1 MTQNKKRKSTMD
13 QLSKNN
19 YEEIFDAVYQRYGL
33 NLNYYKPATVSRR
46 IERRMKL
53 LSHNEP
59 DKYLKLLRNNA
70 EELDNLYGDLMIGV
84 TDFFR
89 DKKTFDNLKKIV
101 LPKLF
106 NTLEKDD
113 DLRIWVA
120 GCATG
125 QEAYSIM
132 IALCEELSDDRKF
145 SKVKMFAS
153 DSFKPH
159 VDKAS
164 QGLYSE
170 SEIKSVPDEL
180 LSKYFT
186 KKGDNHYQISSN
198 IRNKV
203 VFSHHDITSDPPFT
217 RLHMVSCRNLLIYF
231 NNEARLRALST
242 FHFTLQ
248 PEGLLFLGNSE
259 SVTPLESEFVPIDRK
274 HNIYKRTPGAIP
286 RNSSRFPIKSK
297 KNDFSFKNFNRSNS
311 VLNDPRLMRAYD
323 ILLER
328 FMPCGF
334 LLNNN
339 KEIVHSFGDTSWIL
353 NPRTGRMSLN
363 ILSLVDENISI
374 ALSDIFRTL
383 ETTDEKAVTCNTK
396 SSEGT
401 SISITA
407 DNVSDSNFDT
417 SFTLL
422 TLKKE
427 SEKQVAK
434 ALKTINIDINIKQR
448 VANLEQE
455 LFYTRE
461 HLQSTIEEL
470 ESSNEEL
477 LASSEE
483 IQSTNEELNSTNEE
497 LYTVNKELEEKIHQ
511 LTIVNNDL
519 NNFINSTRIAT
530 IFLDNENLI
539 RKYTGDADEIFDILP
554 QDISRPITHINSRLT
569 NIDLVAK
576 IEKVKKTG
584 KLVEEDIEIQNGINF
599 LLKIHPYLNDTGKIE
614 GTILVFINI
623 DVLRK
628 TQEAYR
634 KSEAKFKHVFRN
646 MANAAAIL
654 EPVYSKDGVFTDFR
668 FARINSSYEKM
679 FNVEK
684 EAAIGNTILEV
695 FPELD
700 PSWIDFYFQVSKT
713 GEQQIKER
721 YNGPMDKYLFT
732 TCFKPEKD
740 EGYICVTH
748 LDLTEQKN
756 AEVELRHAEK
766 LNAVGQLAGGVA
778 HDFNNQLTGILG
790 YASLILQNPNGKK
803 TGDFASQI
811 LKAAERSA
819 DLTQKLLAFSRK
831 GKMNNSS
838 MDINDEIIEVV
849 QLLKHSIDKK
859 IKLELNLNEGP
870 CTICGDSGQVQNAL
884 LNLCLNARDA
894 MKNGGILK
902 ITSNDVTLDSKS
914 PVLQSFK
921 LSSGKY
927 IKIEVSDTGI
937 GMPESVKKR
946 IFEPFFT
953 TKEQDGGVGMG
964 LAAVFGTV
972 RGHNGAITVKSIEN
986 KGSTFSLYLPCN
998 KDFSVKDEKS
1008 SVSTMAL
1015 ENLNVMVIDDEN
1027 IVRSIIVEMLK
1038 LQKAKVIECPG
1049 YREAL
1054 ETYKE
1059 KHREIDLV
1067 FIDMIMPE
1075 KNGLETFR
1083 DLKKI
1088 DKNIR
1093 AIVLSGYTMN
1103 DEISQTL
1110 KEGAVGFV
1118 QKPVSMK
1125 VLIASMKDALSAS
1138 IHKA

>member
-1 MTQNKKRKSTMD
+1 MSKDNNIEKSCD
-13 QLSKNN
+13 FLPKNDLN
-19 YEEIFDAVYQRYGL
+19 EIFDIVFKKYGL

-53 LSHNEP
+53 MSQNDPQKYIELLSKDP
-59 DKYLKLLRNNA
+59 
-70 EELDNLYGDLMIGV
+70 EELHLLYGDLMIGV

-89 DKKTFDNLKKIV
+89 DEKTFENLRKNI
-101 LPKLF
+101 LPELF
-106 NTLEKDD
+106 KNLEKEGE
-113 DLRIWVA
+113 LRIWVA

-132 IALCEELSDDRKF
+132 MAVSEELKDDPKLC
-145 SKVKMFAS
+145 KVKMFAS

-159 VDKAS
+159 IEKAS
-164 QGLYSE
+164 KGIYTDT
-170 SEIKSVPDEL
+170 EIKSIPSNL
-180 LSKYFT
+180 LDKYFV
-186 KKGDNHYQISSN
+186 KKGKSSYQIKSE

-231 NNEARLRALST
+231 NNEARIRALST

-259 SVTPLESEFVPIDRK
+259 SVTPMENDFIPVDRK
-274 HNIYKRTPGAIP
+274 HNIFKRAPGSI
-286 RNSSRFPIKSK
+286 SRTGSKFPIKSK
-297 KNDFSFKNFNRSNS
+297 KNELTLKSFNRSNS
-311 VLNDPRLMRAYD
+311 FVNDPRLMRAYD

-334 LLNNN
+334 LINNTR
-339 KEIVHSFGDTSWIL
+339 EIVHSFGDTSWLL
-353 NPRTGRMSLN
+353 NPRSGRMSLN
-363 ILSLVDENISI
+363 ILSMVDENMSI
-374 ALSDIFRTL
+374 ALTDIFRTL
-383 ETTDEKAVTCNTK
+383 QENKKKAVTCTTK
-396 SSEGT
+396 T
-401 SISITA
+401 SDNVPIAITA
-407 DNVSDSNFDT
+407 VHVSDSTLDT
-417 SFTLL
+417 SFALITIEKLSDKQNTKTVETLN
-422 TLKKE
+422 
-427 SEKQVAK
+427 
-434 ALKTINIDINIKQR
+434 INVDTKHR
-448 VANLEQE
+448 VSNLEQE

-511 LTIVNNDL
+511 LTTTNNDL

-530 IFLDNENLI
+530 IFLDNENQI

-554 QDISRPITHINSRLT
+554 QDILRPITHINSRLL
-569 NIDLVAK
+569 NFNLIEK
-576 IEKVKKTG
+576 IEQVKKSG
-584 KLVEEDIEIQNGINF
+584 KKIEEDIEIQNGINF
-599 LLKIHPYLNDTGKIE
+599 LLKIHPYLNDSGEIE
-614 GTILVFINI
+614 GTVLVFINI

-634 KSEAKFKHVFRN
+634 KSEAKFKYVFRN
-646 MANAAAIL
+646 MANAAAIF
-654 EPVYSKDGVFTDFR
+654 EPTYDSSGNFSDFK
-668 FARINSSYEKM
+668 FIKINGSYEQM
-679 FNVEK
+679 FNVKKKDVVGME
-684 EAAIGNTILEV
+684 ILDV

-700 PSWIDFYFQVSKT
+700 PSWNDFYLQVLKT
-713 GEQQIKER
+713 GEQELKER

-740 EGYICVTH
+740 EDYICVTH
-748 LDLTEQKN
+748 LDLTEQRK
-756 AEVELRHAEK
+756 AEVELRHSEK
-766 LNAVGQLAGGVA
+766 LNAIGQLAGGVA

-790 YASLILQNPNGKK
+790 YASLILQNPTGKK
-803 TGDFASQI
+803 TGKFAEQI

-831 GKMNNSS
+831 GKMKNTS
-838 MDINDEIIEVV
+838 MDVNDEIVEVA
-849 QLLKHSIDKK
+849 QLLKHSIDKR
-859 IKLELNLNEGP
+859 IKVDLNLSEQH
-870 CTICGDSGQVQNAL
+870 CTICGDSGQIQNAL

-894 MKNGGILK
+894 MKNGGVLK
-902 ITSNDVTLDSKS
+902 ILTDWIELDAKS
-914 PVLQSFK
+914 PVLKSFD
-921 LSSGKY
+921 LPSGKY
-927 IKIEVSDTGI
+927 IKIEISDTGG
-937 GMPESVKKR
+937 GMPESVKSK

-953 TKEQDGGVGMG
+953 TKEQSGGLGMG

-972 RGHNGAITVKSIEN
+972 VGHNGAIAVKSVEK
-986 KGSTFSLYLPCN
+986 KGSVFTLYFPCN
-998 KDFSVKDEKS
+998 RDSIVKDERT
-1008 SVSTMAL
+1008 SVSTAVI

-1038 LQKAKVIECPG
+1038 LQNASVIDCPG
-1049 YREAL
+1049 FSEAFDV
-1054 ETYKE
+1054 YK
-1059 KHREIDLV
+1059 KKYKEIDLV

-1083 DLKKI
+1083 ELKKI
-1088 DKNIR
+1088 NSKIR
-1093 AIVLSGYTMN
+1093 AIIISGYTMN

-1125 VLIASMKDALSAS
+1125 VLMAAMKDALLVPV
-1138 IHKA
+1138 

>member
-1 MTQNKKRKSTMD
+1 MTD
-13 QLSKNN
+13 SKNIEKTKN
-19 YEEIFDAVYQRYGL
+19 HLHDNEFEDIFNAIYSRYGL
-33 NLNYYKPATVSRR
+33 NLNYYKPATISRR

-53 LSHNEP
+53 LSCDSVGRYSNI
-59 DKYLKLLRNNA
+59 LNNDPK
-70 EELDNLYGDLMIGV
+70 ELNNLYGDLMIGV

-89 DKKTFDNLKKIV
+89 DKKTFDNFRKTV
-101 LPKLF
+101 LPNLF
-106 NTLEKDD
+106 TTLEKDD
-113 DLRIWVA
+113 ELRIWVA

-132 IALCEELSDDRKF
+132 ISVCEELNDESKF
-145 SKVKMFAS
+145 SKVKLFAS

-164 QGLYSE
+164 NGLYTDNDV
-170 SEIKSVPDEL
+170 KSIPEKIL
-180 LSKYFT
+180 QKYFS
-186 KKGDNHYQISSN
+186 KKGKNHYQINSN

-259 SVTPLESEFVPIDRK
+259 SVTPLETEFIPLDRK
-274 HNIYKRTPGAIP
+274 NNIYKRAPGSIP
-286 RNSSRFPIKSK
+286 RNTTKFPIKSK
-297 KNDFSFKNFNRSNS
+297 RNEFNFKNLGRSNTF
-311 VLNDPRLMRAYD
+311 LNDPRLMRAYD
-323 ILLER
+323 ILLEKY
-328 FMPCGF
+328 MPCGF

-339 KEIVHSFGDTSWIL
+339 KEIVHSFGDTSKIVK
-353 NPRTGRMSLN
+353 PRTGRMSLN
-363 ILSLVDENISI
+363 ILSMVDENISI
-374 ALSDIFRTL
+374 ALSDIFRILDSNKTQTFQCAAR
-383 ETTDEKAVTCNTK
+383 TTDGMPVTILANH
-396 SSEGT
+396 
-401 SISITA
+401 
-407 DNVSDSNFDT
+407 VSDSNFDT
-417 SFTLL
+417 AFLL
-422 TLKKE
+422 VTVESADSKTEDPKVVNVDIDTKK
-427 SEKQVAK
+427 
-434 ALKTINIDINIKQR
+434 R
-448 VANLEQE
+448 VSTLEQE

-497 LYTVNKELEEKIHQ
+497 LFTVNKELEEKIHQ
-511 LTIVNNDL
+511 LTTVNNDL
-519 NNFINSTRIAT
+519 NNFIKSTHIGT
-530 IFLDNENLI
+530 IFLDMDNRI
-539 RKYTGDADEIFDILP
+539 RKFTGDADEIFDILP
-554 QDISRPITHINSRLT
+554 QDISRPITHINSRLLDV
-569 NIDLVAK
+569 DLIK
-576 IEKVKKTG
+576 MIEKVKKT
-584 KLVEEDIEIQNGINF
+584 KKQLEEDIELENGINF
-599 LLKIHPYLNDTGKIE
+599 LLKIHPYLNDAEDIE
-614 GTILVFINI
+614 GTVLVFVNI
-623 DVLRK
+623 DALRK

-634 KSEAKFKHVFRN
+634 KSEAKFRHVFKN

-654 EPVYSKDGVFTDFR
+654 EPVFSKNGIFSDFK
-668 FARINSSYEKM
+668 FVKINGAYEHM
-679 FNVEK
+679 FNVK
-684 EAAIGNTILEV
+684 RKDVAGNCVLDV
-695 FPELD
+695 FPEVD
-700 PSWIDFYFQVSKT
+700 PSWNDFYLKVFKS
-713 GEQQIKER
+713 GEHQIKER

-732 TCFKPEKD
+732 TCFKPEQD
-740 EGYICVTH
+740 ENYICVTH
-748 LDLTEQKN
+748 LDLTEQRK

-790 YASLILQNPNGKK
+790 YASLILQKPDGKK
-803 TGDFASQI
+803 TGEFAEQI

-831 GKMNNSS
+831 GKMSNESLDVND
-838 MDINDEIIEVV
+838 DIVEVA

-859 IKLELNLNEGP
+859 IKLELTLSEEP
-870 CTICGDSGQVQNAL
+870 CTIRGDSGQIQNAL

-894 MKNGGILK
+894 MKGGGVLK
-902 ITSNDVTLDSKS
+902 IATGGVFLDAKS
-914 PVLQSFK
+914 PVLKSFD
-921 LSSGKY
+921 LPTGKY
-927 IKIEVSDTGI
+927 VKVEVSDTGRGI
-937 GMPESVKKR
+937 PSSVLDR

-972 RGHNGAITVKSIEN
+972 RAHSGAITVNSIEK
-986 KGSTFSLYLPCN
+986 KGSVFTLYFPCN
-998 KDFSVKDEKS
+998 KNSNKKIEKS
-1008 SVSTMAL
+1008 SVSTIAL

-1049 YREAL
+1049 YKEAL
-1054 ETYKE
+1054 EIYRE
-1059 KHREIDLV
+1059 KHNKIDLV
-1067 FIDMIMPE
+1067 FLDMIMPE

-1083 DLKKI
+1083 ELKKI
-1088 DKNIR
+1088 NSKIK

-1110 KEGAVGFV
+1110 KEGAVGYV

-1125 VLIASMKDALSAS
+1125 VLTAAMKDALSAS
-1138 IHKA
+1138 V

>member
-1 MTQNKKRKSTMD
+1 MTTDKNSENTQLHLTENDFGDIFNAIYKR
-13 QLSKNN
+13 
-19 YEEIFDAVYQRYGL
+19 FGL

-53 LSHNEP
+53 MSC
-59 DKYLKLLRNNA
+59 DKTSDYSMLINNNPA
-70 EELDNLYGDLMIGV
+70 ELNNLYGDLMIGV

-89 DKKTFDNLKKIV
+89 DRKTFDSFRKVV

-106 NTLEKDD
+106 NTLKKED

-132 IALCEELSDDRKF
+132 ISICEELNDEGLF

-159 VDKAS
+159 IDKAS
-164 QGLYSE
+164 QGLYSKDDV
-170 SEIKSVPDEL
+170 KSIPDEML
-180 LSKYFT
+180 KKYFSQ
-186 KKGDNHYQISSN
+186 KGENHYQISSN

-231 NNEARLRALST
+231 NNDARLQALST

-259 SVTPLESEFVPIDRK
+259 SVTPLESEFIPVDRK
-274 HNIYKRTPGAIP
+274 NNIYRRAPGSIP
-286 RNSSRFPIKSK
+286 RNSPKFPIKSK
-297 KNDFSFKNFNRSNS
+297 RREFNFKNLGRSNTF
-311 VLNDPRLMRAYD
+311 LNDPRLMRAYD
-323 ILLER
+323 ILLEKY
-328 FMPCGF
+328 MPCGF

-339 KEIVHSFGDTSWIL
+339 REIVHSFGDTSRIIK
-353 NPRTGRMSLN
+353 PRTGRMSLN
-363 ILSLVDENISI
+363 ILSMVDENISM

-383 ETTDEKAVTCNTK
+383 DTKKEKAVKCTTKTTDETPV
-396 SSEGT
+396 
-401 SISITA
+401 SITA
-407 DNVSDSNFDT
+407 NHVSDPNFDT
-417 SFTLL
+417 SFLL
-422 TLKKE
+422 ITVE
-427 SEKQVAK
+427 TT
-434 ALKTINIDINIKQR
+434 KTDREIPEVVDIDIDTKKR

-497 LYTVNKELEEKIHQ
+497 LFTVNKELEEKINQ
-511 LTIVNNDL
+511 LTTVNNDL
-519 NNFINSTRIAT
+519 NNFIKSTKIGT
-530 IFLDNENLI
+530 IFLDMENKI
-539 RKYTGDADEIFDILP
+539 RKFTGDAEEIFDLLP
-554 QDISRPITHINSRLT
+554 QDILRPITHINSRLV
-569 NIDLVAK
+569 NVDLVK
-576 IEKVKKTG
+576 LIEKVKKT
-584 KLVEEDIEIQNGINF
+584 KKHIEEDIEIQNGISF
-599 LLKIHPYLNDTGKIE
+599 LLKIHPYLNDSQEIE
-614 GTILVFINI
+614 GTVLVFVNI

-634 KSEAKFKHVFRN
+634 KSEAKFKHVFKN

-654 EPVYSKDGVFTDFR
+654 EPVYSDDGVLSDFR
-668 FARINSSYEKM
+668 FVRINRSYEKM
-679 FNVEK
+679 FDVKKKNVVGK
-684 EAAIGNTILEV
+684 AILEV
-695 FPELD
+695 FPMLD
-700 PSWIDFYFQVSKT
+700 PSWNDFYFQVAKT
-713 GEQQIKER
+713 GEQMIRER
-721 YNGPMDKYLFT
+721 YSGPMDKYLFT

-740 EGYICVTH
+740 ENYICVTH

-756 AEVELRHAEK
+756 AEVELRHVEK

-803 TGDFASQI
+803 ISDFAEQI

-831 GKMNNSS
+831 GKMNSSS
-838 MDINDEIIEVV
+838 MDINDEIVEVV

-859 IKLELNLNEGP
+859 IKLELNLDEDP
-870 CTICGDSGQVQNAL
+870 CSICGDSGQIQNAL

-894 MKNGGILK
+894 MKKGGLLK
-902 ITSNDVTLDSKS
+902 IGTTVVTLDAKS
-914 PVLQSFK
+914 PVLKSFG
-921 LSSGKY
+921 LPSGNY
-927 IKIEVSDTGI
+927 IRIEVSDTGI
-937 GMPESVKKR
+937 GIPPSVKGK

-972 RGHNGAITVKSIEN
+972 SAHHGAITVNSIEN
-986 KGSTFSLYLPCN
+986 KGSTFTLYFPCD
-998 KDFSVKDEKS
+998 KDHMKKNENS
-1008 SVSTMAL
+1008 SVSTIAL
-1015 ENLNVMVIDDEN
+1015 DNLNIMVIDDEN

-1049 YREAL
+1049 YTEAL
-1054 ETYKE
+1054 DIYAEKYK
-1059 KHREIDLV
+1059 EIDLV
-1067 FIDMIMPE
+1067 FVDMIMPE

-1083 DLKKI
+1083 ELKKI
-1088 DKNIR
+1088 NKDIR

-1125 VLIASMKDALSAS
+1125 VLTAAMKTALSAS
-1138 IHKA
+1138 V